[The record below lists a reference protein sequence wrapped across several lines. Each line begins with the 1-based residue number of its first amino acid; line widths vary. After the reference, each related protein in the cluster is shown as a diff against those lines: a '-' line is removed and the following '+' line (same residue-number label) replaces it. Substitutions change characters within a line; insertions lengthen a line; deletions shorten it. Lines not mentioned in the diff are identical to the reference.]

1 MLRIENLYKS
11 FAGRMVLQNISLEIA
26 AGSTVGLAGPSGS
39 GKSTLL
45 RCIQGLDPLD
55 AGTISYAGRVGFM
68 FQDFQLFPHM
78 TVAQNVGYAPK
89 LHKTLAPSVLRE
101 RIADLLAKLGIADL
115 ANRYPENLSGGQRQR
130 AALARSLILE
140 PDLLLCDEP
149 TSGLDVATI
158 ADVSD
163 LLRSI
168 RERNSTLVIAS
179 HNLDFLTQ
187 IADRIVLLRDGTVGA
202 DIRTEKIA
210 NPVAYLHRYYGAG
223 A

>member
-1 MLRIENLYKS
+1 VLRIENLYKS